1 MQSVPICVYASHMSK
16 TVLLLV
22 KSSPV
27 YIPLSLIKMDWQVCS
42 VGLLWLYS
50 CPGTRKHLHVAVSP
64 ALIYLSIPTLMVT
77 ELDSLSKGCEFES
90 RAGRNC
96 NWGEWMS
103 SALCLH
109 LQYHDWGALEQ
120 GTEPPTAPRAPQ
132 HKWLPTA
139 PGVLT
144 VCVFTAVCV
153 YFGWVNAEHTF
164 YVWVTILGFMSRQ

>member
-64 ALIYLSIPTLMVT
+64 ALIYLSIPTLGDIWYWGSRGLMVT

-90 RAGRNC
+90 RAGRIC
-96 NWGEWMS
+96 KWGEWMYR
-103 SALCLH
+103 ALS
-109 LQYHDWGALEQ
+109 
-120 GTEPPTAPRAPQ
+120 PPSIPRLRCPWARHRTPQ

-139 PGVLT
+139 PG
-144 VCVFTAVCV
+144 VFTAVCV
-153 YFGWVNAEHTF
+153 YFGWVNAEHKF
-164 YVWVTILGFMSRQ
+164 HVWVTILGCMSRQ